1 MKKILL
7 LVFVLC
13 GTFLHAQL
21 AIIAFEAK
29 QLNKEVQLQWT
40 VGRGNTCQ
48 DIEIQ
53 HSHDGQNFT
62 TIYTYLGICGDASF
76 DQTYSWTQANPVLNT
91 NNFYRLYTSTGVI
104 SDTISLR
111 IIGYNESG
119 FLVSPNPAVNETT
132 LFFYN
137 PGNQSYTVELLT
149 ADGKLIWKSEKTTGN
164 SILLS
169 RPNGSSSVFYFRL
182 IPEDGEIKTGTIQF
196 H

>member
-1 MKKILL
+1 MKKLL
-7 LVFVLC
+7 LCAFVLC

-48 DIEIQ
+48 DLELQ
-53 HSHDGQNFT
+53 QSFDGINFT
-62 TIYTYLGICGDASF
+62 TIYTYLGICGDATF
-76 DQTYSWTQANPVLNT
+76 DQTYSWTQQNPQLNSE
-91 NNFYRLYTSTGVI
+91 NYYRLYTSTGVV

-119 FLVSPNPAVNETT
+119 FLVSPNPAQNETT

-137 PGNQSYTVELLT
+137 PGNQSFYTELFNT
-149 ADGKLIWKSEKTTGN
+149 EGKLVFTSEKTAGN
-164 SILLS
+164 FILIA
-169 RPNGSSSVFYFRL
+169 RPAAPTANYFFRL
-182 IPEDGEIKTGTIQF
+182 VPENGEAKTGTIQF
-196 H
+196 Q